1 MCAGVDEMEYP
12 RKSRSGRKQL
22 PDEVR
27 QSEVIRE
34 RVTKGMFDSYA
45 RLGGKLFLKE
55 VLRLSMVDY
64 REGRRIKATF
74 IPQAWVNDNAI
85 EVDAEGDT
93 VFDVTY
99 LILAMG
105 KDKALLIEDG
115 RDSSD
120 DLLRAETVPTW
131 IREWQGPFRVE
142 VKDEIEAY
150 FA

>member
-1 MCAGVDEMEYP
+1 MCAGVDEMEES

-120 DLLRAETVPTW
+120 ELLRAETVPNW
-131 IREWQGPFRVE
+131 IREWKGPFRVE
-142 VKDEIEAY
+142 VKEEIEAY

>member
-1 MCAGVDEMEYP
+1 MEEP
-12 RKSRSGRKQL
+12 RKSRAGRKQL

-27 QSEVIRE
+27 QSEIIRE

-45 RLGGKLFLKE
+45 RLGGKPFLLE
-55 VLRLSMVDY
+55 VLRLSMLDY

-74 IPQAWVNDNAI
+74 IPQAWVNDHAI

-105 KDKALLIEDG
+105 KEKALLIKDG

-120 DLLRAETVPTW
+120 DLLRAETTPAW
-131 IREWQGPFRVE
+131 IRKWQGPFRIEVE
-142 VKDEIEAY
+142 DEIKAY

>member
-1 MCAGVDEMEYP
+1 MEES
-12 RKSRSGRKQL
+12 RKSRAGRKQL

-45 RLGGKLFLKE
+45 RLGGKLFLQE
-55 VLRLSMVDY
+55 VLRLSMLDY

-74 IPQAWVNDNAI
+74 IPQAWVNDYAI

-105 KDKALLIEDG
+105 KEKALLIKDG

-120 DLLRAETVPTW
+120 DLLRAETTPAW
-131 IREWQGPFRVE
+131 IREWEGPFRVE
-142 VKDEIEAY
+142 VENEIKAY
-150 FA
+150 FE